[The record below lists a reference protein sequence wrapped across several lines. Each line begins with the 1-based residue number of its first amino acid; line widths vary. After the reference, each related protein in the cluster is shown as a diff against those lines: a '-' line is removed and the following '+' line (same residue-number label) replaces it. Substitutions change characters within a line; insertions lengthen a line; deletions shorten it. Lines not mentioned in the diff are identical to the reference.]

1 MGQFQYWKTE
11 TVKTLN
17 WYWDAITADPH
28 QRQTI
33 IAHIRTN
40 QESSTRSLLST
51 IGMRA
56 LRKGR
61 NAALKLFAILNL
73 SEPVSHAT

>member
-1 MGQFQYWKTE
+1 MKLNRHLIIDAEILEKTFNE
-11 TVKTLN
+11 IMVCK
-17 WYWDAITADPH
+17 
-28 QRQTI
+28 RQTI